1 MKFTSAIDAFCSDM
15 KAEGRF
21 SDTGRSEVSYRATL
35 MRHVEDVQN
44 RDPRYTNRDDVKRTL
59 TRWTHPNTQRTCR
72 SHLVSFYR
80 WTMEE
85 GLRRDNPAE
94 QTRRPRKREPNI
106 YRLTRDEAARYL
118 AAAKTKRERRF
129 AFLGMCAG
137 LRNQEFRGLQG
148 RHFDRAGFVWIS
160 KDIGK
165 GGRERYVP
173 VIPELEPV
181 VEEIRE
187 HVSPDEFVLPAQRWR
202 DPGVN
207 RAKVDLSRQPCSP
220 QAIYY
225 LAKRLGKRAGI
236 PAEVHPHLLR
246 HAFGDHIARSTGNVR
261 VAQFMLGHA
270 TLGTTETYLDKPSLE
285 EMAAAVD
292 GFGFAARSEH
302 TFQGAATS
310 PAIPLKATTGIEP
323 VDAAGRSLEPFLRHL
338 FASEGLREAA
348 RRI

>member
-1 MKFTSAIDAFCSDM
+1 MRFMSAIDAFVSDM
-15 KAEGRF
+15 AAEGRF
-21 SDTGRSEVSYRATL
+21 NSPRSEVSYRATL
-35 MRHVEDVQN
+35 MRHAEDVDN

-59 TRWTHPNTQRTCR
+59 ARWAHPNTQRTCR

-94 QTRRPRKREPNI
+94 QTRRPRRREPNI

-118 AAAKTKRERRF
+118 ASAVTCRERRF
-129 AFLGMCAG
+129 AYLGMCAG
-137 LRNQEFRGLQG
+137 LRNQELRGLQG
-148 RHFDRAGFVWIS
+148 RHFDRPGFVWVS

-181 VEEIRE
+181 IAEIRE
-187 HVSPDEFVLPAQRWR
+187 RVAPDEFVLPAQRWR

-207 RAKVDLSRQPCSP
+207 RAKVDLSRQSCSA

-225 LAKRLGKRAGI
+225 LAKRLGRRAGI
-236 PAEVHPHLLR
+236 AAEVHPHLLR
-246 HAFGDHIARSTGNVR
+246 HAFGDHIARATGNVR

-270 TLGTTETYLDKPSLE
+270 TLGTTETYLDRPSLE

-292 GFGFAARSEH
+292 GFGFAARSER
-302 TFQGAATS
+302 TFYPPTSAA
-310 PAIPLKATTGIEP
+310 ANPLKATTGIEP
-323 VDAAGRSLEPFLRHL
+323 VLAFSRALERLWASGELR
-338 FASEGLREAA
+338 AAA
-348 RRI
+348 RRMS